1 MTEVIAS
8 PVTARAADAP
18 ARPLTTLVD
27 DYLARHRDLSAVER
41 FGQRH
46 ADAERP
52 LHERWYRDLL
62 PATPPGP
69 GQQYRFEVDLDA
81 CTGCKSCVAACHALN
96 GLDEGESWRSV
107 GTLQGANGTPVLQ
120 TVTTACHHCVEPACL
135 AGCPVDAYEKDPV
148 TGIVRHLDDQCIG
161 CSYCTFTC
169 PYEVPR
175 FNERLGVVRKC
186 DMCAGRLAAGEA
198 PACAQACPTG
208 AIAIGVVD
216 TSELVAAATETA
228 DAALVPGA
236 PPSAVTVPSTAYR
249 RRRPLPPD
257 AHATDR
263 WSEVP
268 RAAHRPLVAMLV
280 LTQVAVGALV
290 AHLGAEWLLADTALA
305 GQRRATALL
314 TALTGLVALGASVF
328 HLGRPRYAW
337 RAVLGLR
344 HSWLSREVVAF
355 GAFGALS
362 AAYAASTLW
371 PGGGGGG
378 AGGSGWPPTGLV
390 DVVRALAAASGVAGV
405 ACSVLVYTVTGRR
418 WWRPRR
424 TASAFLATAA
434 TGGLAALLALVTLSG
449 VADGDPAELDR
460 VVPPVGAAL
469 AGASALVLAAE
480 AAALVAGRRGGR
492 LGGPPDA
499 ARSAALLVGPL
510 ARTTTVRFAAGAVGG
525 VVVPAALAAADYGP
539 PAPPRGL
546 VAGAGVAAL
555 ALVVMGELAARTLF
569 FRAELGPRM
578 PGVPR

>member
-1 MTEVIAS
+1 VRPDS
-8 PVTARAADAP
+8 TALDGV
-18 ARPLTTLVD
+18 TTLIDAYV
-27 DYLARHRDLSAVER
+27 ARHRDLSAVER
-41 FGQRH
+41 FEQRH
-46 ADAERP
+46 ADADRP

-62 PATPPGP
+62 PAAPPGP

-107 GTLQGANGTPVLQ
+107 GTLQGGNGTPVLQ

-135 AGCPVDAYEKDPV
+135 SGCPVDAYEKDPV

-169 PYEVPR
+169 PYEVPQ

-186 DMCAGRLAAGEA
+186 DMCAGRLADGEA

-216 TSELVAAATETA
+216 VASLVEAAADTA
-228 DAALVPGA
+228 DTADTTDGASLVPGA
-236 PPSAVTVPSTAYR
+236 PPSAITVPSTTYR
-249 RRRPLPPD
+249 RHRPLPGD

-268 RAAHRPLVAMLV
+268 RKAHRPLVAMLV

-290 AHLGAEWLLADTALA
+290 ALLAAGWLLPDANLS

-314 TALTGLVALGASVF
+314 AAATGIVALGASVL

-337 RAVLGLR
+337 RAVIGLR

-355 GAFGALS
+355 GAFGPLS
-362 AAYAASTLW
+362 VGYAVLVW
-371 PGGGGGG
+371 LDGRVPD
-378 AGGSGWPPTGLV
+378 WLV
-390 DVVRALAAASGVAGV
+390 DAVRMLATASGAAGV
-405 ACSVLVYTVTGRR
+405 ACSVLVYAITGRR
-418 WWRPRR
+418 WWRLRR
-424 TASAFLATAA
+424 TGPSFLATTAV
-434 TGGLAALLALVTLSG
+434 GGLAAMLALATL
-449 VADGDPAELDR
+449 ADRDPAELSR
-460 VVPPVGAAL
+460 VLPDLGWAL
-469 AGASALVLAAE
+469 AATSAVVLAVEGAIVV
-480 AAALVAGRRGGR
+480 LSRRSGAD
-492 LGGPPDA
+492 PDA
-499 ARSAALLVGPL
+499 ARSTALLLGPL
-510 ARTTTVRFAAGAVGG
+510 AGTTAIRFGAGALGG
-525 VVVPAALAAADYGP
+525 IVLPAVFATAAYGP
-539 PAPPRGL
+539 EPTPAWL
-546 VAGAGVAAL
+546 LAGGGAATL
-555 ALVVMGELAARTLF
+555 LLVVIGELASRTLF